1 MSSKPLE
8 TIVNSPPYFITNLT
22 TKFDVNV
29 GDAWSYTLPETGD
42 LEDQEVTVSVSLDK
56 AQLFMTYKD
65 GVLKI
70 AAGATVESF
79 INSYNLTLTL
89 TDTGGAKST

>member
-1 MSSKPLE
+1 
-8 TIVNSPPYFITNLT
+8 
-22 TKFDVNV
+22 
-29 GDAWSYTLPETGD
+29 
-42 LEDQEVTVSVSLDK
+42 
-56 AQLFMTYKD
+56 MTYKD

>member
-56 AQLFMTYKD
+56 A
-65 GVLKI
+65 
-70 AAGATVESF
+70 
-79 INSYNLTLTL
+79 
-89 TDTGGAKST
+89 